1 LAPDLILYGTSAC
14 HLCDEALTVLEPI
27 INPSGMTML
36 QVDIADDN
44 DLMSRYGLR
53 IPVLSYKGHDLS
65 WPFNPDQV
73 VSFLSRHKD

>member
-14 HLCDEALTVLEPI
+14 HLCDEALAVLEPI
-27 INPSGMTML
+27 VNSFGMTML

-44 DLMSRYGLR
+44 DLMSCYGLR
-53 IPVLSYKGHDLS
+53 IPVLFYNGHELG

-73 VSFLSRHKD
+73 ASFLSRHND